1 MMENAFYELAR
12 RRRSVRRYT
21 GEPLNDE
28 VIRQMLMAA
37 LTAPSSWGGH
47 PVEFVVVRDKQMIC
61 DIARCKAMGAS
72 PLLQA
77 DAAIVV
83 AVNTENLELWI
94 EDGAIASAYLLLAAE
109 QYDVGA
115 CWIHM
120 RNRAGQKTTADQEIR
135 ALLGMPDGYSVLSVI
150 ALGQKGEVKPAY
162 TDEDLHWENIHYER
176 FENGAE

>member
-1 MMENAFYELAR
+1 MENQFYELAR

-21 GEPLNDE
+21 GAAIDDD
-28 VIRQMLMAA
+28 VIDQILKAA

-47 PVEFVVVRDKQMIC
+47 PVEFVVMRNKQMIC

-83 AVNTENLELWI
+83 AVNTHNLELWI
-94 EDGAIASAYLLLAAE
+94 EDGAIASAYILLAAE

-120 RNRAGQKTTADQEIR
+120 RNRAGQKTTADEEIR
-135 ALLGMPDGYSVLSVI
+135 ALLGMPDNYSVLSVI
-150 ALGQKGEVKPAY
+150 ALGEKGEDKPAY
-162 TDEDLHWENIHYER
+162 TDADLHLENIHREQ
-176 FENGAE
+176 F